1 MDITNLDTYNA
12 RMASSIEDKMWFWDK
27 VKHTIDCVV
36 DYGCADASLLLRINE
51 EHPYQTLIGYDASD
65 DMLARAK
72 EKTKDTPICFVESI
86 FEPKMEK
93 TCLVL
98 SSVVHEI
105 YSYQSKEDAD
115 FELGMLFDLGAKY
128 IAIRDMGVRDVCYSV
143 ETPSEVLD
151 AIYKRDGL
159 AKVNSFERHQECRIT
174 NWANC
179 IHYLLKAPYDE
190 NWCREVE
197 ENYIPFTMNEV
208 LTQYGINSPIKYDV
222 VYFEAYTLPYVYERL
237 IRDYNFGLR
246 APTHYKLLLERRI

>member
-12 RMASSIEDKMWFWDK
+12 RMSSSIEDKMWFWDK
-27 VKHTIDCVV
+27 VKHTTDSIV

-86 FEPKMEK
+86 FEPDMKD

-115 FELGMLFDLGAKY
+115 FELGMIFDLGAKY
-128 IAIRDMGVRDVCYSV
+128 IAIRDMGIRGICHNI
-143 ETPSEVLD
+143 ETPIDILKS
-151 AIYKRDGL
+151 IYARDDI
-159 AKVNSFERHQECRIT
+159 AKIASFEKHQGRIS
-174 NWANC
+174 NLANC
-179 IHYLLKAPYDE
+179 IHYLLKAPYNE
-190 NWCREVE
+190 NWAREVE
-197 ENYIPFTMNEV
+197 ENYVPFTMNEV
-208 LTQYGINSPIKYDV
+208 LAQYNVDSPVKYDV
-222 VYFEAYTLPYVYERL
+222 VYFEAYTLPYVRERI
-237 IRDYNFGLR
+237 IRDYNISLYT
-246 APTHYKLLLERRI
+246 PTHYKLLLERHF

>member
-27 VKHTIDCVV
+27 VKHTTDCVV

-72 EKTKDTPICFVESI
+72 EKTKDTSICFVESI
-86 FEPKMEK
+86 FEPKMEE
-93 TCLVL
+93 TCLIL

-143 ETPSEVLD
+143 ETPVEVLKQ
-151 AIYKRDGL
+151 IYARDGI
-159 AKVNSFERHQECRIT
+159 AKVASFEKYQGRIS

-190 NWCREVE
+190 NWAREVE

-208 LTQYGINSPIKYDV
+208 LALYNVDSPVKYDV
-222 VYFEAYTLPYVYERL
+222 AYFEAYTLPYVRER
-237 IRDYNFGLR
+237 IARDYKIDFR

>member
-27 VKHTIDCVV
+27 VKYTTNTIV
-36 DYGCADASLLLRINE
+36 DYGCADASLLLHINE

-86 FEPKMEK
+86 FEPDMKD

-105 YSYQSKEDAD
+105 YSYQSEEDAD
-115 FELGMLFDLGAKY
+115 FELGMIFDLGAKY
-128 IAIRDMGVRDVCYSV
+128 IAIRDMGIRDICRNI
-143 ETPSEVLD
+143 ETPIDILKS
-151 AIYKRDGL
+151 IYARDDV
-159 AKVNSFERHQECRIT
+159 AKIASFEKRQGRIS

-190 NWCREVE
+190 NWAREVE
-197 ENYIPFTMNEV
+197 ENYVPFTMNEV
-208 LTQYGINSPIKYDV
+208 LAQYNVDSPVKYDV
-222 VYFEAYTLPYVYERL
+222 VYFEAYTLPYVRERI
-237 IRDYNFGLR
+237 IRDYNISLY
-246 APTHYKLLLERRI
+246 APTHYKLLLERRF

>member
-27 VKHTIDCVV
+27 VKHTTDCVV

-72 EKTKDTPICFVESI
+72 EKTKDTSICFVESI
-86 FEPKMEK
+86 FEPKMKEA
-93 TCLVL
+93 CLVL

-115 FELGMLFDLGAKY
+115 FELGMLFDLGTKY
-128 IAIRDMGVRDVCYSV
+128 IAIRDMGVQGVCHSM
-143 ETPSEVLD
+143 ETPVDMLKR
-151 AIYKRDGL
+151 IYERDGIEKI
-159 AKVNSFERHQECRIT
+159 ASFEKHHGRIS

-190 NWCREVE
+190 NWAREVE
-197 ENYIPFTMNEV
+197 ENYIPFTMTDI
-208 LTQYGINSPIKYDV
+208 LHQYDIDSPVKYDI
-222 VYFEAYTLPYVYERL
+222 VYFEAYTLPYVRERI
-237 IRDYNFGLR
+237 IRDYNTALY
-246 APTHYKLLLERRI
+246 APTHYKLLLERRV